1 MRQVFVLARNR
12 YNSGSSLYFV
22 RGGSE
27 IISSDAVQNGKS
39 PEIINLL
46 LSVIYCNLS
55 QAGMQRLFRGE
66 KYLPGLYAD
75 GTFRED
81 FLPWNKI
88 CARTSYNFAAGRDGL
103 SRVENAL
110 WAVHSSTPKGHFWVW
125 DKLIAQISHNF
136 AAGRDG
142 WVISSEKMPSGLYKT
157 VRPED
162 IFLLG
167 ISQAPGPPEIYRLW
181 MVSG

>member
-1 MRQVFVLARNR
+1 MTDRDGWVIPNGKMPSGLYIAVCPEGIFLSGRSQSPGPILISRQVFVLARNR

-66 KYLPGLYAD
+66 KYLSGLYAD
-75 GTFRED
+75 GTFREVFVPEQD
-81 FLPWNKI
+81 
-88 CARTSYNFAAGRDGL
+88 
-103 SRVENAL
+103 
-110 WAVHSSTPKGHFWVW
+110 
-125 DKLIAQISHNF
+125 
-136 AAGRDG
+136 
-142 WVISSEKMPSGLYKT
+142 MPPD
-157 VRPED
+157 RPD
-162 IFLLG
+162 
-167 ISQAPGPPEIYRLW
+167 Y
-181 MVSG
+181 

>member
-1 MRQVFVLARNR
+1 MLGRRQSPGPILISRQVFVLARNR

-75 GTFRED
+75 GTFRKD
-81 FLPWNKI
+81 FFAPEQDMRPDRPKFTGCGWFLGKYHAPSTYMQQILPTLFPSSHGCSRGRWRGRRGGGI
-88 CARTSYNFAAGRDGL
+88 CPRLRCTGDG
-103 SRVENAL
+103 
-110 WAVHSSTPKGHFWVW
+110 G
-125 DKLIAQISHNF
+125 
-136 AAGRDG
+136 G
-142 WVISSEKMPSGLYKT
+142 
-157 VRPED
+157 
-162 IFLLG
+162 
-167 ISQAPGPPEIYRLW
+167 
-181 MVSG
+181 

>member
-55 QAGMQRLFRGE
+55 LAGRQRLFRGE
-66 KYLPGLYAD
+66 KYLSGTVRRRYVQGGFCLGTRYGPPGPILISRQAGMDGLSRVEKYLSGLYAD
-75 GTFRED
+75 GTFREV
-81 FLPWNKI
+81 FVPEQ
-88 CARTSYNFAAGRDGL
+88 DGYAPYHL
-103 SRVENAL
+103 FPHN
-110 WAVHSSTPKGHFWVW
+110 
-125 DKLIAQISHNF
+125 HNF
-136 AAGRDG
+136 VAGHPM
-142 WVISSEKMPSGLYKT
+142 ISC
-157 VRPED
+157 
-162 IFLLG
+162 
-167 ISQAPGPPEIYRLW
+167 
-181 MVSG
+181 

>member
-1 MRQVFVLARNR
+1 MLGISQSPGPILISRQVFVLARNR

-66 KYLPGLYAD
+66 KYLSGLYAD
-75 GTFRED
+75 GTFREVFVPEQD
-81 FLPWNKI
+81 
-88 CARTSYNFAAGRDGL
+88 
-103 SRVENAL
+103 
-110 WAVHSSTPKGHFWVW
+110 
-125 DKLIAQISHNF
+125 
-136 AAGRDG
+136 
-142 WVISSEKMPSGLYKT
+142 MPPD
-157 VRPED
+157 RPD
-162 IFLLG
+162 
-167 ISQAPGPPEIYRLW
+167 Y
-181 MVSG
+181 